1 MIPDRKQVA
10 ILEGLTAVVRL
21 PEFLAVEQQ

>member
-1 MIPDRKQVA
+1 MIPDRLQMA

-21 PEFLAVEQQ
+21 PEFLALEQQ